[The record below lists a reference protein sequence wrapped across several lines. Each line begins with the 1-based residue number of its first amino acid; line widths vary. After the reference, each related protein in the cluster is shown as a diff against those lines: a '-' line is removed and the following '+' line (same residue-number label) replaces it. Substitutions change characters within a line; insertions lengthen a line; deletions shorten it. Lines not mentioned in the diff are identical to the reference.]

1 MAMPRRKLKPYSFP
15 DQWLEQI
22 IKNLWENKSKGFRSE
37 YFHPG
42 GQFAGQ
48 VVEKSGALY
57 PIGKLSHPAEVC
69 LDL

>member
-1 MAMPRRKLKPYSFP
+1 MFP
-15 DQWLEQI
+15 PALFILQPLSG
-22 IKNLWENKSKGFRSE
+22 NLENKSKGFRSE